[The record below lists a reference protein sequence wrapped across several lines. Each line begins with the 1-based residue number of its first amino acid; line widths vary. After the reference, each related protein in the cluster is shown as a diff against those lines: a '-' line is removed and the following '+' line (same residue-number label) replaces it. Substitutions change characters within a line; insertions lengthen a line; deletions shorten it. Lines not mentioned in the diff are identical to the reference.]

1 MTLNLLKTRTTVNSR
16 HFRVY
21 IIQVCYRPEVL
32 LLPTKYFSKKGHRTV
47 LKRREEKL
55 AKYSKCDKFV
65 FTELLQSKYDAAI
78 PQNQYASSSSKQI
91 QETSGVLLLLMV
103 EDYERVMRNRLIT
116 LQVISF
122 ESHVFVLQSPCQHFI
137 GTWSNN
143 TQT

>member
-1 MTLNLLKTRTTVNSR
+1 MTRNLLKTRTTVNSR

-21 IIQVCYRPEVL
+21 IIQVCYRREVL
-32 LLPTKYFSKKGHRTV
+32 LLSTKYFRKKGHRTV
-47 LKRREEKL
+47 LKRREDKL
-55 AKYSKCDKFV
+55 AKHNKCDKFV

-122 ESHVFVLQSPCQHFI
+122 ESHVFVLKSPCQHFI

>member
-21 IIQVCYRPEVL
+21 IIQVCYRREVL
-32 LLPTKYFSKKGHRTV
+32 LLHTKYFSKKSHPTV

-78 PQNQYASSSSKQI
+78 P
-91 QETSGVLLLLMV
+91 
-103 EDYERVMRNRLIT
+103 
-116 LQVISF
+116 
-122 ESHVFVLQSPCQHFI
+122 
-137 GTWSNN
+137 
-143 TQT
+143 

>member
-21 IIQVCYRPEVL
+21 IIQVCYRREVL

-78 PQNQYASSSSKQI
+78 P
-91 QETSGVLLLLMV
+91 
-103 EDYERVMRNRLIT
+103 
-116 LQVISF
+116 
-122 ESHVFVLQSPCQHFI
+122 
-137 GTWSNN
+137 
-143 TQT
+143 